1 MLRTDWAS
9 VYSGVNRR
17 LLVRLVEAPSADGS
31 PLRYGEFEGQH
42 LQSSAEDELKT
53 RSIGAAIDAFFD
65 RCEDTVRYTDHS
77 IRCWLRSTLSDRP
90 YKAPFQLPSR
100 TNTRSRY
107 RALWRRLL
115 YFWFRLYR
123 LEPTV

>member
-1 MLRTDWAS
+1 MIDTGSYDEAVLGNWMLRTDWAS

-17 LLVRLVEAPSADGS
+17 LLVRLAEAPSADGS

-42 LQSSAEDELKT
+42 LQSSAEDERKI

-77 IRCWLRSTLSDRP
+77 TRCWLRSTLSDRP
-90 YKAPFQLPSR
+90 YKAPL
-100 TNTRSRY
+100 
-107 RALWRRLL
+107 
-115 YFWFRLYR
+115 
-123 LEPTV
+123 